1 MKKPFWLGTSFL
13 IVLAVLLFG
22 PEALAL
28 YRLDRF
34 IETSAKAY
42 EANGGPWPQLSD
54 ACVGC
59 HGVDGNSRH
68 QGYPSLAGQPAAYV
82 AAQLRAFASGRR
94 TNATMGPLAMTMS
107 EQEIERLADHFARQ
121 PVDENRFFEPDP
133 GLREKGG
140 RLVAAGGCAACHGDL
155 MMGRDSFPRLAGQ
168 GSDYLLA
175 QLNAFA
181 EGTRSEPTGAMKGI
195 AAAVSSDE
203 RKAIA
208 IYLASL
214 APQKQ

>member
-1 MKKPFWLGTSFL
+1 MKKPLLLGTSFL
-13 IVLAVLLFG
+13 LVLAVLLFG
-22 PEALAL
+22 PEALDL

-34 IETSAKAY
+34 IETSAKAH

-68 QGYPSLAGQPAAYV
+68 PGYPSLAGQPAAYV
-82 AAQLRAFASGRR
+82 AAQLRTFASGRR

-107 EQEIERLADHFARQ
+107 EQEIDRLADHFARQ
-121 PVDENRFFEPDP
+121 VVDENRLFAPDP
-133 GLREKGG
+133 GERENGA
-140 RLVAAGGCAACHGDL
+140 RLVSARGCAACHGDL
-155 MMGRDSFPRLAGQ
+155 MMGRDTVPRLAGQ
-168 GSDYLLA
+168 GSDYLIA

-181 EGTRSEPTGAMKGI
+181 EGARSEPTGAMKGI
-195 AAAVSSDE
+195 AAAVSPDE

-214 APQKQ
+214 SPQKQ